1 MALFDQDDRSADE
14 ELADAQSDAR
24 ELTELDEDAEAS
36 QSTIRILDASRD
48 FAWELSDPVLGRI
61 KGTDD
66 GNGFGTFELNLDRS
80 LAEQL
85 GRFFDSLET
94 AELTLENIQRIP
106 DGSEGA
112 YALYRGE
119 KLIYVGKSNARRG
132 LKTRLARHRKKLS
145 NRIGISP
152 SEIRFKAAQ
161 IFSFSAF
168 NVEALLLLLARER
181 LYKSEF
187 EAFKVEDAQYRAA
200 LAVHEGKRPAKTDG
214 TALLQAWKES
224 GTQLRKARPK
234 SPDPK
239 KIKPPELNNSGF
251 GSNDTGV
258 ERDTQETSKFDLAYP
273 LDLQS
278 VVDVFATA
286 NERQD
291 GKYNATSEASLRQAL
306 DWLSRNVCFTFR
318 IDKKSDRSL
327 LEGHTIC
334 LDILKADT
342 MSNVM
347 SKLSMVLPDQWRI
360 VAMKGKV
367 LVSSRGGHKD
377 VQAYFIQGG
386 QREEFPNTGNP

>member
-1 MALFDQDDRSADE
+1 MALFDQDDRSADDD
-14 ELADAQSDAR
+14 LADAQSGAP
-24 ELTELDEDAEAS
+24 ELIELDEDAEAS

-106 DGSEGA
+106 DGCEGA

-119 KLIYVGKSNARRG
+119 NLIYVGKSNARRG

-152 SEIRFKAAQ
+152 NEVRFKAAQ

-181 LYKSEF
+181 LYKSEL
-187 EAFKVEDAQYRAA
+187 EVFKVENAQYRVA
-200 LAVHEGKRPAKTDG
+200 LAEHEGKKPAKIDG
-214 TALLQAWKES
+214 STLLQAWKE
-224 GTQLRKARPK
+224 TAIRLRKGRPK
-234 SPDPK
+234 APDLK

-278 VVDVFATA
+278 MVDVFSMAA
-286 NERQD
+286 ERQD
-291 GKYNATSEASLRQAL
+291 GKYCA
-306 DWLSRNVCFTFR
+306 F
-318 IDKKSDRSL
+318 
-327 LEGHTIC
+327 H
-334 LDILKADT
+334 
-342 MSNVM
+342 
-347 SKLSMVLPDQWRI
+347 
-360 VAMKGKV
+360 
-367 LVSSRGGHKD
+367 
-377 VQAYFIQGG
+377 
-386 QREEFPNTGNP
+386 